1 MKIGPV
7 GGHLRRNL
15 PKCKVSRVCARRHPL
30 PKYRANKKLA
40 PGEGA
45 SFVHS
50 LSEVCLRFA
59 NRAKREITT
68 QRQETDQANQ
78 RKRATGLR
86 QLSRCW
92 RRRRFWRGS
101 RFSSRRRVLR
111 YLGLLFFVCVRI
123 ERSLLPLLVRRFDR
137 RGLHFSFGRSGCCWD
152 WCVSVLSDCRGL
164 SLRICEFL
172 AKVIARIEP
181 GAESLGLSGRRF
193 PEREL
198 RFSRRLQAVVRQ
210 RQDGCDQLGLIGIEY
225 LHDVPV

>member
-50 LSEVCLRFA
+50 LSEVRLRFA

-68 QRQETDQANQ
+68 QRQEADQANQ

-92 RRRRFWRGS
+92 RRRRFWRWS
-101 RFSSRRRVLR
+101 RFSSRRSVLR
-111 YLGLLFFVCVRI
+111 YLGLLFFVGIRI
-123 ERSLLPLLVRRFDR
+123 ERSLLPLLVRRFDWR
-137 RGLHFSFGRSGCCWD
+137 SLHFSLGRSGCRRNRR
-152 WCVSVLSDCRGL
+152 VSVLSDGRGL
-164 SLRICEFL
+164 RLWIREFL
-172 AKVIARIEP
+172 TKVIARKEP
-181 GAESLGLSGRRF
+181 GAQSLGLSGGRF
-193 PEREL
+193 PKREL
-198 RFSRRLQAVVRQ
+198 RFSRRLQAIIRQ
-210 RQDGCDQLGLIGIEY
+210 RQNGRDQM
-225 LHDVPV
+225 